1 MIVCSGKE
9 PDSSVWKPFHHPN
22 FLGQSGCWWGHIQW
36 LCSYV
41 AGTYTLMYSF
51 WQAYQDHAE
60 HLRHLADRLESNSLL
75 STITTLTDTLQ
86 KSVTDKT
93 TSRWLTDKQEE
104 ITAHRSELI
113 NTIRQ
118 AAEIWREAA
127 SHVEKYEKG
136 CLAAQDCITG
146 MNIERWDWV
155 CVVWLWFKTLVL

>member
-1 MIVCSGKE
+1 M
-9 PDSSVWKPFHHPN
+9 
-22 FLGQSGCWWGHIQW
+22 
-36 LCSYV
+36 
-41 AGTYTLMYSF
+41 
-51 WQAYQDHAE
+51 
-60 HLRHLADRLESNSLL
+60 RRLADRLESNSLL

-118 AAEIWREAA
+118 AAEIWSEAA
-127 SHVEKYEKG
+127 SHVGKYEKG

-146 MNIERWDWV
+146 MNIER
-155 CVVWLWFKTLVL
+155 